1 MNRRNIIAILRGVLP
16 EEALKVGQA
25 LIAAGVTRI
34 EVPLNSPE
42 PLKSI
47 SVLVDAFEERAEIGA
62 GTVLSPEDVEAV
74 AATGARLIVS
84 PNCDAE
90 VVRAAKAKN
99 CVCFPGVFTA
109 TECFA
114 ALRAGADG
122 LKLFPSEV
130 LGVSG
135 LKALRAVLPAGTP
148 LFVVGGVD
156 ADNLQEWRAGGADGF
171 GIGSSLFKPGR
182 SVDEIA
188 DRAAALVR
196 AYDG

>member
-47 SVLVDAFEERAEIGA
+47 SVLVDAFGERAEIGA

-90 VVRAAKAKN
+90 VIKAAKAKS

-148 LFVVGGVD
+148 LFAVGVVP
-156 ADNLQEWRAGGADGF
+156 QKHPRRT
-171 GIGSSLFKPGR
+171 GR
-182 SVDEIA
+182 
-188 DRAAALVR
+188 RQR
-196 AYDG
+196 RNTK